1 MTTNRIKSTW
11 PEISFHSAA
20 WSTFASAF
28 EQHRPNAEA
37 SVLQSH
43 EVDPTSDDVAPQ
55 ERGRDILSAKERSN
69 CFYVLL
75 RNERDLPRPIS
86 MRSIVVA
93 RDTLFGDQ
101 RRRFYFIQRL
111 LSART

>member
-1 MTTNRIKSTW
+1 MPSSSTGPTRKRLFFRAMRLTTSR
-11 PEISFHSAA
+11 F
-20 WSTFASAF
+20 
-28 EQHRPNAEA
+28 
-37 SVLQSH
+37 
-43 EVDPTSDDVAPQ
+43 APQ
-55 ERGRDILSAKERSN
+55 ELGRDILSAKERSYR
-69 CFYVLL
+69 FYVLL

-93 RDTLFGDQ
+93 RNTLFGDQ